1 MVQNA
6 VLSYTI
12 DRSCRRNN
20 RINRTA
26 VDTIRILDILRYAA
40 ARRVNGRQLSNQ
52 AVLRSFQLVECSH
65 NIGFARVCITHNIL
79 RIRQSILQNSPGC
92 GCVIRLLQRIDLVN
106 QASQLSLVCLLIN
119 GVQVNGKLV
128 TFFARPPKVGDMVLK
143 LRNRISNFVKAQ
155 HTVWCIDGIV
165 SICIRYTQRRCC
177 IRKHLISK

>member
-79 RIRQSILQNSPGC
+79 RIRQSILQNSPGR
-92 GCVIRLLQRIDLVN
+92 GCVIRLLQRINLVN
-106 QASQLSLVCLLIN
+106 QALQFRAACLLVD
-119 GVQVNGKLV
+119 GV
-128 TFFARPPKVGDMVLK
+128 
-143 LRNRISNFVKAQ
+143 
-155 HTVWCIDGIV
+155 
-165 SICIRYTQRRCC
+165 
-177 IRKHLISK
+177 